1 MIDEIIERIVQ
12 FFSTG
17 VVEKVIKA
25 LLVLCDRFVNFIL
38 SLCEGNNYK
47 KKDETVDVLYSSGN
61 FLVINKKHD
70 LLINSNDTK
79 KKTVQTIMRKQFPE
93 YVQDNLTHDFY
104 FAHRLDFATSG
115 ILCIPLNKNACK
127 EVCQV
132 FEEQRARKYYLALL
146 RGHTDFDD
154 EVIDIA
160 IGEDIRFKDTSK
172 KMCTILED
180 ELCQNPR
187 RSITKVLV
195 LDRGY
200 YNGKPV
206 TKVLLRPIT
215 GRRHQLRLHCSQI
228 GHVIV
233 GDYTYSLKIDTSP
246 PRMFL
251 HAFRLV
257 LPNSFENIDIQ
268 TEDPFTEK
276 ALKYK
281 WKVVEQVNAIGT
293 AFDLI
298 DSF

>member
-1 MIDEIIERIVQ
+1 MVMYLFMNVGFEIIRV
-12 FFSTG
+12 TRG
-17 VVEKVIKA
+17 NCV
-25 LLVLCDRFVNFIL
+25 FVFVSITLWNF
-38 SLCEGNNYK
+38 
-47 KKDETVDVLYSSGN
+47 
-61 FLVINKKHD
+61 
-70 LLINSNDTK
+70 
-79 KKTVQTIMRKQFPE
+79 P
-93 YVQDNLTHDFY
+93 
-104 FAHRLDFATSG
+104 
-115 ILCIPLNKNACK
+115 
-127 EVCQV
+127 
-132 FEEQRARKYYLALL
+132 
-146 RGHTDFDD
+146 
-154 EVIDIA
+154 
-160 IGEDIRFKDTSK
+160 GEDIRFKDTSK

-281 WKVVEQVNAIGT
+281 WKVVEQVNAVGN